1 MGRAYVGVKI
11 SEYPPP
17 LGSQDCCVA
26 FPFSAMGL
34 SAVCDCDTHLLLLGV
49 IHANS
54 DGFGESAHL
63 LGLV

>member
-1 MGRAYVGVKI
+1 MAI
-11 SEYPPP
+11 S
-17 LGSQDCCVA
+17 L
-26 FPFSAMGL
+26 SAMSL

-54 DGFGESAHL
+54 DDFGESAHL